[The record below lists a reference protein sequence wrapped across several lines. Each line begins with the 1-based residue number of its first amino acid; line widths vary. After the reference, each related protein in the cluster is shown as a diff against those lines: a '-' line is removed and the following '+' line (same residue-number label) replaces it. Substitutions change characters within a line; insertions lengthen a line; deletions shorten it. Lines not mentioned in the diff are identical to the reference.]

1 LDSGFCQT
9 SILNY
14 LEQKQMD
21 YVVAVKFTQPL
32 QRMIHDTTNWIILDN
47 GIEISE
53 QYYQSETWEKPR
65 RIVMVRQRIKERP
78 VSVPNFR
85 SIQK

>member
-1 LDSGFCQT
+1 
-9 SILNY
+9 
-14 LEQKQMD
+14 
-21 YVVAVKFTQPL
+21 
-32 QRMIHDTTNWIILDN
+32 MIHDTTNWIILDN